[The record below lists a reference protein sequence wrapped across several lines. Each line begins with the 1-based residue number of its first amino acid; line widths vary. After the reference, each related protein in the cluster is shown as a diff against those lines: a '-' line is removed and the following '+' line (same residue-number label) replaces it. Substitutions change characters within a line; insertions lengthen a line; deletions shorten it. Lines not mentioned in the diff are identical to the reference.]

1 MVTRSNARKY
11 AFSPDELQKKYKLPK
26 PSIQNCLRQ
35 AGFLSKQKRWKLDE
49 KENRNIMRLW
59 ISKFMLFMFSIN
71 KKDNTYIGL
80 MHPISELITEETNIF
95 DVFDREKCQLL

>member
-1 MVTRSNARKY
+1 LVTRSNAKKIRIQ
-11 AFSPDELQKKYKLPK
+11 PRQTTKKYKLPK
-26 PSIQNCLRQ
+26 PSIQSCLRQ

>member
-1 MVTRSNARKY
+1 
-11 AFSPDELQKKYKLPK
+11 
-26 PSIQNCLRQ
+26 
-35 AGFLSKQKRWKLDE
+35 
-49 KENRNIMRLW
+49 MRLW